1 MLSVF
6 GSGCGGWTDQFLCIL
21 ICCFLACAGIKEQ
34 AFECGELDKLENFS
48 NYIVSSYRNLSFFF
62 ASPPFSK
69 APNNI
74 FKRWSLYGAKVIDE
88 QGSA

>member
-6 GSGCGGWTDQFLCIL
+6 GSGCGGWTDQLLCIL

-48 NYIVSSYRNLSFFF
+48 NYIVSSCRNLSFFF
-62 ASPPFSK
+62 ASPPLKHLIIFSK
-69 APNNI
+69 DGHCMAP
-74 FKRWSLYGAKVIDE
+74 K
-88 QGSA
+88 